1 MTLLIKHKN
10 GDHNNTYD
18 KGDNDFYWINLPDN
32 ETFYIIPEHILITQN
47 IISSETKKGKK
58 NISFAKRN
66 IWLETYKYSYNE
78 ENINEIINNLLKVK
92 VT

>member
-1 MTLLIKHKN
+1 MNLVNGKN
-10 GDHNNTYD
+10 FCSYE
-18 KGDNDFYWINLPDN
+18 KGDNDFYWINLQDSQ
-32 ETFYIIPEHILITQN
+32 TFYIIPEHILITKTC
-47 IISSETKKGKK
+47 STE
-58 NISFAKRN
+58 ISFAERN